1 MALGWSK
8 SFSASVKKKTGFDSS
23 KPRTTGSNTSRASIS
38 SSSKSSSSS
47 KPKISQ
53 SSNFIATAT
62 PSKISLE
69 LKKLNESNQEKYA
82 RLQAEAKERED
93 NIKKQ
98 KEIQQGKHVAE
109 LYDIHA
115 KKIAGITPEGSTANT
130 FINNKTGETSQKAS
144 DVTSVNLEA
153 YLGERGYG
161 DITETFT
168 FGSKTNTMPDILKP
182 QKLNEERM
190 ASKTREEILRNQAE
204 IKARG
209 GTVPE
214 LNLMNKEQVD
224 KYNEISNVISQSKPD
239 NSEKLQNDIISKVSN
254 FLSLDNPIT
263 QKPKTR
269 GESEVFATGIEDS
282 TVESLG
288 FSPEAFGDKPKTEQ
302 TDEDKKFVTKDNSVG
317 IAGIGLG
324 LGALGLI
331 YFLSR
336 RK

>member
-8 SFSASVKKKTGFDSS
+8 SFSSKVKSKTGYSSS
-23 KPRTTGSNTSRASIS
+23 KSTSSGSNTTRSSIS

-47 KPKISQ
+47 TPKISQ
-53 SSNFIATAT
+53 SSNFIATTT
-62 PSKISLE
+62 PTKTSSIQTTQ
-69 LKKLNESNQEKYA
+69 ESNSEKYA

-109 LYDIHA
+109 SYDIHA

-204 IKARG
+204 IKAQG

-263 QKPKTR
+263 QNPKTR

-288 FSPEAFGDKPKTEQ
+288 FSPEAFGDKPKTKH